1 MGGNPAM
8 FMDRIMQTVKTF
20 NDKDATTPEN
30 AKTIEELGLPP
41 QFKMMLTHS
50 PMGQAGIF
58 KETNGK
64 YYVNVEQVKQ
74 MQERFSN

>member
-20 NDKDATTPEN
+20 KDKDATTPEN

-41 QFKMMLTHS
+41 QFNMMLTHS
-50 PMGQAGIF
+50 PMGQTGIF

-64 YYVNVEQVKQ
+64 YYLNEDQFKQ
-74 MQERFSN
+74 IQKKTQ

>member
-1 MGGNPAM
+1 
-8 FMDRIMQTVKTF
+8 MQTVKTF
-20 NDKDATTPEN
+20 KDKEATNAEN

-41 QFKMMLTHS
+41 QFKMMLSHS

-64 YYVNVEQVKQ
+64 YYVDEEGVKKMRQ
-74 MQERFSN
+74 QFSN

>member
-8 FMDRIMQTVKTF
+8 FMERIMQTVKTF
-20 NDKDATTPEN
+20 KDKGATSQDN

-50 PMGQAGIF
+50 PMGQSGLF

-64 YYVNVEQVKQ
+64 YYIDEQRVK
-74 MQERFSN
+74 